1 MDYNLELFVTT
12 QTPVYVDNNTYNQTS
27 YSYNYYGNQW

>member
-1 MDYNLELFVTT
+1 MDYNLELFATT
-12 QTPVYVDNNTYNQTS
+12 QTPAYVDNSTYNQTS